1 MVRLGEDIYFKKIDN
16 FFTDSELGFLKK
28 YCDRKLRRCDFY
40 NGPDEW
46 ASQPAWRDD
55 DVMSSFLETKM
66 SLVEKQSNLKLFPTY
81 AFWRYYVF
89 GGKLP
94 QHTDRPACEVS
105 ITACMKKLSDW
116 PIIIGNTSFELNEGE
131 AVLYSGCAVSH
142 SRPGIYKGEGLAQ
155 VFLHYVDAD
164 GFFQHHKYDN
174 FFRQYGL
181 KYSLEDRKIL
191 EKIKYNYETSLYN
204 PK

>member
-1 MVRLGEDIYFKKIDN
+1 
-16 FFTDSELGFLKK
+16 
-28 YCDRKLRRCDFY
+28 
-40 NGPDEW
+40 
-46 ASQPAWRDD
+46 
-55 DVMSSFLETKM
+55 MSSFLETKM

-142 SRPGIYKGEGLAQ
+142 SRPGVYKGEGLAQ

-181 KYSLEDRKIL
+181 KNSLEDRKIL
-191 EKIKYNYETSLYN
+191 EKIKYNYEASLYN